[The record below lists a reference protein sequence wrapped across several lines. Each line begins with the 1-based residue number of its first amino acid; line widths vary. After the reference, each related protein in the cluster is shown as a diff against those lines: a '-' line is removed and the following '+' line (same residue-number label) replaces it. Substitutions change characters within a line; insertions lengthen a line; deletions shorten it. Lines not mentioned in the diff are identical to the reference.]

1 MSQYLVKY
9 LPVQV
14 QAADLAGIAATAFV
28 LCMLSTLYPA
38 RRAVALR
45 PAEVLAHE

>member
-1 MSQYLVKY
+1 MSQYFVNY
-9 LPVQV
+9 LPVEV
-14 QAADLAGIAATAFV
+14 LVADLLGIAATAFV